1 MTHHLHSLTV
11 PLEGA
16 GMRLDAYLAT
26 ELESLSRSRIQQL
39 IKEGQVLV
47 NGLPAKASHKL
58 EADDELECQVP
69 EPEVL
74 KVEPEAMDLDIVY
87 EDEAIIVINKHQGL
101 VVHPCAGTKTSTL
114 VHGLMHHCQD
124 LSGIN
129 GILRPGI
136 VHRLDKDTSGL
147 LVVAKHDQAHQS
159 LAKQIQ
165 ERTMKREYLAL
176 LHGQV
181 AASQGLIDVPLARDP
196 RDRQKM
202 SAQAS
207 GKEARTHYEL
217 LEHLESYSSVLC
229 RLETGRTHQIR
240 VHMAYLGH
248 PVAGD
253 PKYGRRK
260 ESLAWPGQALHAWH
274 LHLLHPATGIPMDFY
289 APLPSFFRGVL
300 EDMGADKTLTL
311 LDAHTQSSGNMLE

>member
-1 MTHHLHSLTV
+1 MTHHQHSLTV

-16 GMRLDAYLAT
+16 GQRLDAYLAT
-26 ELESLSRSRIQQL
+26 ELEPMSRSRIQQL

-47 NGLPAKASHKL
+47 NGLPVKASYKL

-74 KVEPEAMDLDIVY
+74 KVEPEEMDLDIAY
-87 EDEAIIVINKHQGL
+87 EDEAIIVINKPQGL

-159 LAKQIQ
+159 LARQIQ
-165 ERTMKREYLAL
+165 DRTMKREYLAL
-176 LHGQV
+176 VHGQTS
-181 AASQGLIDVPLARDP
+181 ASQGLIDVPLGRDP

-202 SAQAS
+202 AALAS

-217 LEHLESYSSVLC
+217 LEHLENYTSVLC

-260 ESLAWPGQALHAWH
+260 ESLDWPGQALHAWH
-274 LHLLHPATGIPMDFY
+274 LHLLHPIEGTPMDFY
-289 APLPSFFRGVL
+289 APLPPFYRKVM
-300 EDMGADKTLTL
+300 EDLGAEKTLAL
-311 LDAHTQSSGNMLE
+311 LDAHTQSPGNMLK